1 MNKAKI
7 VTLTV
12 KIKIAMILYKIFKCN
27 RKIMRINRKL
37 IKKLLNYKKFE
48 FSLSNLYYLK
58 KDIFIEL

>member
-7 VTLTV
+7 IAPMM

-27 RKIMRINRKL
+27 MEIMRINQKL

-48 FSLSNLYYLK
+48 FSLSNLYY
-58 KDIFIEL
+58 